1 MSNLLNRLVEL
12 DKAIN
17 AAIDAIRAA
26 EEPKLNAET
35 QRKLELDAAVRIQER
50 RLDALKGLLSDESKN
65 ANEVKRVIEIAKIDL
80 AAAKKRAEQ
89 G

>member
-35 QRKLELDAAVRIQER
+35 QRKLD
-50 RLDALKGLLSDESKN
+50 
-65 ANEVKRVIEIAKIDL
+65 
-80 AAAKKRAEQ
+80 
-89 G
+89 